1 MEPYY
6 KVGRPQCSTMVEYSS
21 RLQAAM
27 DLRSVKRTQLSK
39 ALGISYVAVK
49 KVLDGQTKAFTAE
62 NNSIAASFLGV
73 SPDWLATGEG
83 DMIATDGVGTRSK
96 FAENQSIELANAIE
110 KVEAALVKIKT
121 STASNNM
128 VHLEHAWPFKNL
140 TRDQWLD
147 LTDEQKAI
155 VESVA
160 AGMLTAH
167 HGAGS
172 GDQHD
177 KRQAA

>member
-1 MEPYY
+1 
-6 KVGRPQCSTMVEYSS
+6 
-21 RLQAAM
+21 M

-62 NNSIAASFLGV
+62 NNSLAASFLGV

-83 DMIATDGVGTRSK
+83 TMIATDGGSAVRSR
-96 FAENQSIELANAIE
+96 FAENQSIELANALE
-110 KVEAALVKIKT
+110 KVEAALVSIKT
-121 STASNNM
+121 SASNNT
-128 VHLEHAWPFKNL
+128 VHLEHAWPFKNI

-147 LTDEQKAI
+147 LTDEQQ
-155 VESVA
+155 SVIETVVA
-160 AGMLTAH
+160 SMLTTH
-167 HGAGS
+167 SAG
-172 GDQHD
+172 GGGQHD

>member
-1 MEPYY
+1 
-6 KVGRPQCSTMVEYSS
+6 
-21 RLQAAM
+21 M
-27 DLRSVKRTQLSK
+27 DLRSVKRAQLSK

-62 NNSIAASFLGV
+62 NNSLAASFLGV

-83 DMIATDGVGTRSK
+83 DMIATDGNGARSK
-96 FAENQSIELANAIE
+96 FVENQSIELANALE
-110 KVEAALVKIKT
+110 KVEAALVSIKT
-121 STASNNM
+121 SAASNNT
-128 VHLEHAWPFKNL
+128 VHLEHAWPFKGI

-155 VESVA
+155 VESVV
-160 AGMLTAH
+160 AGMLTAR

-172 GDQHD
+172 GGQHD

>member
-1 MEPYY
+1 
-6 KVGRPQCSTMVEYSS
+6 
-21 RLQAAM
+21 M

-147 LTDEQKAI
+147 LTDEQRAVI
-155 VESVA
+155 ETVA
-160 AGMLTAH
+160 TSMLTTH
-167 HGAGS
+167 SAG
-172 GDQHD
+172 GGGNND

>member
-1 MEPYY
+1 
-6 KVGRPQCSTMVEYSS
+6 MVEYSS

-62 NNSIAASFLGV
+62 NNSLAASFLGV

-83 DMIATDGVGTRSK
+83 TMIATDGGGAVRSR
-96 FAENQSIELANAIE
+96 FAENQSIELANALK
-110 KVEAALVKIKT
+110 KVEAALVSIKT
-121 STASNNM
+121 SASNNT
-128 VHLEHAWPFKNL
+128 VHLDHAWPFKGI

-147 LTDEQKAI
+147 LTDEQRAVI
-155 VESVA
+155 ESVA
-160 AGMLTAH
+160 ANMLATH
-167 HGAGS
+167 SAG
-172 GDQHD
+172 GGGQHD
-177 KRQAA
+177 KRHAA

>member
-1 MEPYY
+1 
-6 KVGRPQCSTMVEYSS
+6 
-21 RLQAAM
+21 M

-62 NNSIAASFLGV
+62 NNSLAASFLGV

-83 DMIATDGVGTRSK
+83 TMIATDGGGAVQSR
-96 FAENQSIELANAIE
+96 FAENQSIELANALK
-110 KVEAALVKIKT
+110 KVEAALVSIKT
-121 STASNNM
+121 SASNNT
-128 VHLEHAWPFKNL
+128 VHLDHAWPFKNI

-147 LTDEQKAI
+147 LTDEQRAVI
-155 VESVA
+155 ESVA
-160 AGMLTAH
+160 ASMVSTH
-167 HGAGS
+167 HSAVGS
-172 GDQHD
+172 QHD

>member
-1 MEPYY
+1 M
-6 KVGRPQCSTMVEYSS
+6 
-21 RLQAAM
+21 
-27 DLRSVKRTQLSK
+27 
-39 ALGISYVAVK
+39 
-49 KVLDGQTKAFTAE
+49 
-62 NNSIAASFLGV
+62 IAA
-73 SPDWLATGEG
+73 
-83 DMIATDGVGTRSK
+83 DGGGAVQSR
-96 FAENQSIELANAIE
+96 FAENQSIELANALK
-110 KVEAALVKIKT
+110 KVEAALVSIKT
-121 STASNNM
+121 SASNNT
-128 VHLEHAWPFKNL
+128 VHLDHAWPFKNI

-177 KRQAA
+177 KRRVA

>member
-1 MEPYY
+1 
-6 KVGRPQCSTMVEYSS
+6 
-21 RLQAAM
+21 M

-96 FAENQSIELANAIE
+96 FAENQSIELENAIE

-121 STASNNM
+121 STTSNNM
-128 VHLEHAWPFKNL
+128 VHLEHAWPFKNI

-147 LTDEQKAI
+147 LTDEQRAVI
-155 VESVA
+155 ESVVA
-160 AGMLTAH
+160 SMLTAH
-167 HGAGS
+167 SAG
-172 GDQHD
+172 GGGQHD

>member
-1 MEPYY
+1 
-6 KVGRPQCSTMVEYSS
+6 
-21 RLQAAM
+21 M

-62 NNSIAASFLGV
+62 NNSLAASFLGV

-83 DMIATDGVGTRSK
+83 SMIATDGGGSVQSR
-96 FAENQSIELANAIE
+96 FAKNQSIELANALE
-110 KVEAALVKIKT
+110 KVEAALVSIKT
-121 STASNNM
+121 SASNNT
-128 VHLEHAWPFKNL
+128 VHLDHAWPFKAI

-147 LTDEQKAI
+147 LTEEQKAI
-155 VESVA
+155 VESVVT
-160 AGMLTAH
+160 GMLAPH
-167 HGAGS
+167 HIAG
-172 GDQHD
+172 GGGQHD